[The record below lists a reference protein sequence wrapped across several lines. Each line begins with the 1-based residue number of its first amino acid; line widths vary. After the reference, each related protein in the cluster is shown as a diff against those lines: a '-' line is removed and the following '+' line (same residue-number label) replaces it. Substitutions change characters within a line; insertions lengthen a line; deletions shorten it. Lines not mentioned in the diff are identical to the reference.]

1 MRERVI
7 MLGRIVR
14 RIGLYVLLSFLFP
27 YAMTLCFCDS
37 VQWFDE
43 PQQTEEVRYV
53 KTDYGLIPLEEYICG
68 ALPALICTD
77 YHAEMLKCMAVLVRT
92 DICAMMG
99 DSAVISE
106 SELPFEYMTG
116 EEIRALPLLGGADAR
131 IGYETCINMV
141 EAAVAETS
149 GELFYYEETLQFLEF
164 CAAGNGSVRI
174 RSEDGS
180 ERIVAC
186 ESDYMADGALWS
198 VCRSGEEFA
207 QYLLAADMIASDE
220 AAQYSALRAEELTL
234 TYDTA
239 GYVVSVN
246 YGEQTE
252 WEGRAFAEALSLPS
266 ESFYIR
272 DFNGAL
278 RFVGSGIGGG
288 YGLSQYHAWH
298 MAQEGASYQEILEYF
313 YCK

>member
-1 MRERVI
+1 MRERIIV
-7 MLGRIVR
+7 LGRIVR

-43 PQQTEEVRYV
+43 PQQTETVRYV
-53 KTDYGLIPLEEYICG
+53 KTSYELIPLEEYICG
-68 ALPALICTD
+68 VLPGLVCTA
-77 YHAEMLKCMAVLVRT
+77 YHEEMLKCMAVLVRT

-106 SELPFEYMTG
+106 SALPFQYMTG
-116 EEIRALPLLGGADAR
+116 EEIRQLPLLGGADAR

-141 EAAVAETS
+141 EAAVSETS
-149 GELFYYEETLQFLEF
+149 GELFYYQDTLQFLEF
-164 CAAGNGSVRI
+164 CAAGNGNVRI

-180 ERIVAC
+180 ESIVRC

-198 VCRSGEEFA
+198 VCRSGEELA
-207 QYLLAADMIASDE
+207 QCLLDSDMITEDE
-220 AAQYSALRAEELTL
+220 RTQLGQFEAEQLALS
-234 TYDTA
+234 YDTA
-239 GYVVSVN
+239 GYVTAVR

-272 DFNGAL
+272 AYNGTL

-288 YGLSQYHAWH
+288 YGLSQYHAWY
-298 MAQEGASYQEILEYF
+298 MAENGASYQEILEYF
-313 YCK
+313 YCR